1 MIDLNSA
8 DRVGKVTGSV
18 LDLNNPA
25 PRSAENDPQAAPAPV
40 LSSRSP
46 ARRPASGRPE
56 IEALVLE
63 VGLSHAGHPALR
75 QVDLDATQWLALFR
89 ANIAIESAFDVAAR
103 SHAGAVGLG
112 QLMPETARNLGVNPN
127 DPAQNLDGSA
137 RYLLAQLQR
146 FGSPDLALAAY
157 NAGPE
162 AVARYGGIPP
172 YPETRAHV
180 RKVMALYAFTS
191 GENT

>member
-18 LDLNNPA
+18 LDLNSPA
-25 PRSAENDPQAAPAPV
+25 SGAVENDPQAAPAPV

-46 ARRPASGRPE
+46 VPRSVSGRPE

-75 QVDLDATQWLALFR
+75 QVDLNARQWLALFR

-103 SHAGAVGLG
+103 SDEGAIGLG
-112 QLMPETARNLGVNPN
+112 QLMPNTARTLGVDPE

-162 AVARYGGIPP
+162 AVARFGGIPP

-180 RKVMALYAFTS
+180 RKVMALYAQLS

>member
-1 MIDLNSA
+1 M
-8 DRVGKVTGSV
+8 
-18 LDLNNPA
+18 
-25 PRSAENDPQAAPAPV
+25 
-40 LSSRSP
+40 
-46 ARRPASGRPE
+46 SGRPE
-56 IEALVLE
+56 IETLVLE

-75 QVDLDATQWLALFR
+75 QVDLDATQWLTLFR
-89 ANIAIESAFDVAAR
+89 ANIAIESAFDVAAL
-103 SHAGAVGLG
+103 SHAGAIGLG
-112 QLMPETARNLGVNPN
+112 QLMPETARNLGVDPN

-146 FGSPDLALAAY
+146 FKTPELALAAY

-172 YPETRAHV
+172 YPETQAHV
-180 RKVMALYAFTS
+180 RKVMALYALAS

>member
-1 MIDLNSA
+1 MIDLNTA

-18 LDLNNPA
+18 LDLNSAA
-25 PRSAENDPQAAPAPV
+25 PRAAEDDPQAAPAPV

-46 ARRPASGRPE
+46 APRAVSGRRE

-75 QVDLDATQWLALFR
+75 QLDLNATQWLALFR
-89 ANIAIESAFDVAAR
+89 ANIAVESAFDVAAL
-103 SHAGAVGLG
+103 SNAGAVGLG
-112 QLMPETARNLGVNPN
+112 QLMPETARNLGVNLN

-146 FGSPDLALAAY
+146 FGTPELALAAY

-162 AVARYGGIPP
+162 AVARFGGIPP

-180 RKVMALYAFTS
+180 RKVMALYAQAS